1 MLVLN
6 AIKTKN
12 YTKTGRF
19 RICEAL
25 AIGCFDIFPCCRIN
39 TFKGNAFIITL
50 CNNTEVTSIFK
61 FLPWVSCAQTKCKQI
76 WRKI

>member
-6 AIKTKN
+6 AIKAKN

-25 AIGCFDIFPCCRIN
+25 AIGCFDIFPWIN
-39 TFKGNAFIITL
+39 AFKGNAFIITL
-50 CNNTEVTSIFK
+50 CNSY
-61 FLPWVSCAQTKCKQI
+61 
-76 WRKI
+76 RY